1 MKTTSGVIAVLAGLV
16 LLTASVACS
25 EPGDCAGVAKDL
37 PITVWIDDRFNDV
50 ERAAIVSAMNVWD
63 RETMAGR
70 QNKSPLF
77 IYAGLVSDKELN
89 EDAAYDGKS
98 ITYNIVSKDEKEYLA
113 EGAKDLKHE
122 PLGVCVGGDVGLALF
137 KYSTEDRANPEYE
150 HIVEMLAIHE
160 LGHLLGLPD
169 VNDRDR
175 VAAMWSVEVWIVDE
189 NGEPTVTEY
198 DIELFCALYPC
209 N

>member
-1 MKTTSGVIAVLAGLV
+1 MKTFSSVMVVLAGLV

-37 PITVWIDDRFNDV
+37 PITIWIDDRFNDM
-50 ERAAIVSAMNVWD
+50 ERAAIVSAMGVWEK
-63 RETMAGR
+63 ETKNG
-70 QNKSPLF
+70 PLF

-89 EDAAYDGKS
+89 KDAAYDDKS

-113 EGAKDLKHE
+113 EGAKNLNRE
-122 PLGVCVGGDVGLALF
+122 PLGVCVGGDVGLAIF
-137 KYSTEDRANPEYE
+137 KYSAVDRANPEYG
-150 HIVEMLAIHE
+150 HMVEMLAIHE

-189 NGEPTVTEY
+189 NGEPTITEY
-198 DIELFCALYPC
+198 DIQLFCDLYPC